1 MIGRRRARTHS
12 EQLMDELTQ
21 SYGHLKMA
29 AAHAAGGAAERFT
42 PGYDKARNAA
52 NRRLSTTRDAFAPL
66 YDQIREGA
74 ANARREPEMKRNR
87 WPMVAGLIAAG
98 AAVGA
103 AGAMIA
109 RRRRVAA
116 QWDEYEPMPSLEE
129 SPYGE
134 AKPSATHRVTAG
146 AASVADSVS
155 SQAGKLADSLHER
168 ARPSGSSPGTP
179 GSSMGTG
186 ESTFAPFAEPEA
198 PPAKP
203 SKSTPK
209 EPKNP

>member
-1 MIGRRRARTHS
+1 VFGRSTARRHS
-12 EQLMDELTQ
+12 EQLMDELSQ

-29 AAHAAGGAAERFT
+29 AAHAAGGAAERIT
-42 PGYDKARNAA
+42 PGYDKARNRAS
-52 NRRLSTTRDAFAPL
+52 RGWYTTRDAFAPL
-66 YDQIREGA
+66 YEQVREGA
-74 ANARREPEMKRNR
+74 ANARKEPQVKRNK
-87 WPMVAGLIAAG
+87 WPMVAGLVAAG

-116 QWDEYEPMPSLEE
+116 QWDQYDPMPSLEE

-155 SQAGKLADSLHER
+155 SQAGKLADTLHER
-168 ARPSGSSPGTP
+168 ARSSE
-179 GSSMGTG
+179 SSMNTP
-186 ESTFAPFAEPEA
+186 ESTFAPFAEPEEQ
-198 PPAKP
+198 AKP
-203 SKSTPK
+203 SKPTPK
-209 EPKNP
+209 PKNP